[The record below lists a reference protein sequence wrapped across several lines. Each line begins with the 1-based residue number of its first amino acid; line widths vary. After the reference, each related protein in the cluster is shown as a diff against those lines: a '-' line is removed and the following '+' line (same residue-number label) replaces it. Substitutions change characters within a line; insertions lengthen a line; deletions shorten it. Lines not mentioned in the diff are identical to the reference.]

1 MDIAKLTPE
10 ERNALTALVQ
20 SPGWALLMEKLFI
33 PQVQLATQF
42 LDRPQ
47 AEQSGRADWLRGVK
61 AGYKNLV
68 EVVYRVAGREN
79 PFERHALGLL
89 TTVQQSHIGETT
101 SSNGSQKVE
110 ETSQRTEERE
120 HRARSSFPV

>member
-1 MDIAKLTPE
+1 MDTSKLTPE
-10 ERNALTALVQ
+10 ERSSLNSLVR

-61 AGYKNLV
+61 ASYMNLI
-68 EVVYRVAGREN
+68 EVVYHVAGIES
-79 PFERHALGLL
+79 PFTRHNIALLANIWQYSDVVVAQQNGKQEEKL
-89 TTVQQSHIGETT
+89 TD
-101 SSNGSQKVE
+101 KDY
-110 ETSQRTEERE
+110 R
-120 HRARSSFPV
+120 RARSSFPV

>member
-61 AGYKNLV
+61 ASYEYLIAGG
-68 EVVYRVAGREN
+68 YRVGGREN

-89 TTVQQSHIGETT
+89 TSVQQLHTPV
-101 SSNGSQKVE
+101 NDMQKAE
-110 ETSQRTEERE
+110 ESLQKKEEGVR
-120 HRARSSFPV
+120 RARSSFPV